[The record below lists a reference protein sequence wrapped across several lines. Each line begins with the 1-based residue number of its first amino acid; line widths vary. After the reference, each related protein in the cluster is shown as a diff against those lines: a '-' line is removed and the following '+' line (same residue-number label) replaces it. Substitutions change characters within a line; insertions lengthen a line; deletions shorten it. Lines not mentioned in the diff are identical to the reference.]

1 MLIFF
6 DTEFTELGIDPR
18 LISIGL
24 IAEDGQTF
32 YAELTDTYTQAD
44 CSHFAVEAVLPHLE
58 GGNARMTMPELTLQL
73 SNWLT
78 AFKQPVILA
87 CDSLAWDW
95 MWIQEIFY
103 PIETWPVNLDGKPKI
118 IKCDDSI
125 FNQTIC
131 AYHAVPGQ
139 PWHHALHDAKANR
152 SGWLA
157 WQGSQK

>member
-6 DTEFTELGIDPR
+6 DTEFTELGVDPR
-18 LISIGL
+18 LISIGM
-24 IAEDGQTF
+24 IAENEQTF

-58 GGNARMTMPELTLQL
+58 GGKARMTMLELTLQL
-73 SNWLT
+73 SHWLK

-103 PIETWPVNLDGKPKI
+103 PIET
-118 IKCDDSI
+118 
-125 FNQTIC
+125 
-131 AYHAVPGQ
+131 
-139 PWHHALHDAKANR
+139 
-152 SGWLA
+152 
-157 WQGSQK
+157 

>member
-6 DTEFTELGIDPR
+6 DTEFTELGVDPR
-18 LISIGL
+18 LISIGM

-58 GGNARMTMPELTLQL
+58 GGKARMTMSELTLQL
-73 SNWLT
+73 SNWLK
-78 AFKQPVILA
+78 AFKQPVILV

-118 IKCDDSI
+118 IRCEPI
-125 FNQTIC
+125 FN
-131 AYHAVPGQ
+131 AAVEAAFSSGLRR
-139 PWHHALHDAKANR
+139 HHALDDAKANR
-152 SGWLA
+152 SGWEALEV
-157 WQGSQK
+157 